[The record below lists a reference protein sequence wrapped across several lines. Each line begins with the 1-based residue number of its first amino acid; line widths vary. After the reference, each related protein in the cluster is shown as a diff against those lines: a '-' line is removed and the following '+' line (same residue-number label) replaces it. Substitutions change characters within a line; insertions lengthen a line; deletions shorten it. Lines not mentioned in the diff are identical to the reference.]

1 MHASALI
8 AFLLLTPSLPDL
20 ISPIDGLSVAS
31 IHDNFAEAHFGHA
44 HEAIDIMSPKGT
56 PVRAVVSG
64 VVRKLFVSVAGGNT
78 IYQFDAAGTYCYYYA
93 HLDHYA
99 DGLKEGMQVKAG
111 DVIAYVGFTG
121 NASPL
126 APHLHF
132 AVTELGPEKQWWKG
146 KVVNPFPA
154 LLEAVKRAK
163 APTPKPPAS
172 KAHGNAL

>member
-1 MHASALI
+1 MPAAVWI
-8 AFLLLTPSLPDL
+8 AFLLIGPSLPDL
-20 ISPIDGLSVAS
+20 VPPIDGLTVAS
-31 IHDNFAEAHFGHA
+31 VRDNFEEMHFGHA

-64 VVRKLFVSVAGGNT
+64 VIRKLFDSAAGGNT
-78 IYQFDAAGTYCYYYA
+78 IYQFDATNTYCYYYA

-99 DGLKEGMQVKAG
+99 DGVHEGIEVKAG
-111 DVIAYVGFTG
+111 DVIAFVGSTG
-121 NASPL
+121 NANPL

-154 LLEAVKRAK
+154 LVAAMKRAK
-163 APTPKPPAS
+163 VSSKPPAS
-172 KAHGNAL
+172 RAHGNAP

>member
-1 MHASALI
+1 MLVG
-8 AFLLLTPSLPDL
+8 PSLPDL
-20 ISPIDGLSVAS
+20 ILPIEGLTPAS
-31 IHDNFAEAHFGHA
+31 LHDNFDEMHFGHA

-64 VVRKLFVSVAGGNT
+64 VIRKLFLSAAGGNT
-78 IYQFDAAGTYCYYYA
+78 IYQFDAANTYCYYYA
-93 HLDHYA
+93 HLDRYA
-99 DGLKEGMQVKAG
+99 DGVHEGVEVKAG
-111 DVIAYVGFTG
+111 DVIAFVGFSG

-154 LLEAVKRAK
+154 LLAAVKRAK
-163 APTPKPPAS
+163 FSPKPPAS
-172 KAHGNAL
+172 KAHGNAP